1 MCKLG
6 YRYAEFVSLYSLS
19 LSVSALSIPDEIF
32 CLGSIFK
39 KDHLINAI

>member
-1 MCKLG
+1 MQ
-6 YRYAEFVSLYSLS
+6 SLLAYTLS
-19 LSVSALSIPDEIF
+19 LSVSALSIPDEII